1 MKKQLI
7 LFASIFSLMSPVFA
21 QPPDNRDIRRI
32 VFEFMNPGREITKE
46 DEENLYLTEDRE
58 KEAAKKGWKII
69 PTLSVYD
76 MTNKKEIVGHDPI
89 PVQEGLIKYIIQ
101 RFGPHELGYLMVVK
115 NGVHEIINMGAG
127 MNDILD
133 QVLSYSNKNRVS
145 SDELFDILQSV
156 ILLKQG
162 NDATDGSIQI
172 IRTRAVLDGI
182 NKSMIAQFLLTD
194 SVSMHTL
201 DKRLCVIVR
210 DFLMEKSGVSNAGN
224 FADSLAFAVY
234 DATNDVGV
242 VGTDRVPVERRLL
255 LYHITVGQT
264 DSFSYLMLVKNGIY
278 EIIDIGESL
287 NNILDQIIRYSR
299 NNEMSSSELLDVLE
313 SVLRLYKSNSS
324 VCGDTLIVPD

>member
-69 PTLSVYD
+69 PLPFVYD
-76 MTNKKEIVGHDPI
+76 VTNEKNIVGHDPV
-89 PVQEGLIKYIIQ
+89 PVQEGLIRYIIQ
-101 RFGPHELGYLMVVK
+101 PFGPHELGYLMVVK

-156 ILLKQG
+156 ILLEQRNNVGILILLDK
-162 NDATDGSIQI
+162 
-172 IRTRAVLDGI
+172 RVLDGI

-194 SVSMHTL
+194 SVSMRTL

>member
-69 PTLSVYD
+69 PLPFVYD
-76 MTNKKEIVGHDPI
+76 VTNEKNIVGHDPV
-89 PVQEGLIKYIIQ
+89 PVQEGLIRYIIQ
-101 RFGPHELGYLMVVK
+101 PFGPHELGYLMVVK

-156 ILLKQG
+156 ILLEQRNNVGILILLDK
-162 NDATDGSIQI
+162 
-172 IRTRAVLDGI
+172 RVLDGI

-194 SVSMHTL
+194 SVSMRTL

-234 DATNDVGV
+234 DATIGV

>member
-1 MKKQLI
+1 MT
-7 LFASIFSLMSPVFA
+7 S
-21 QPPDNRDIRRI
+21 
-32 VFEFMNPGREITKE
+32 
-46 DEENLYLTEDRE
+46 YL
-58 KEAAKKGWKII
+58 
-69 PTLSVYD
+69 
-76 MTNKKEIVGHDPI
+76 
-89 PVQEGLIKYIIQ
+89 
-101 RFGPHELGYLMVVK
+101 
-115 NGVHEIINMGAG
+115 
-127 MNDILD
+127 
-133 QVLSYSNKNRVS
+133 
-145 SDELFDILQSV
+145 ILQSV
-156 ILLKQG
+156 ILLEQRNNVGILILLDK
-162 NDATDGSIQI
+162 
-172 IRTRAVLDGI
+172 RVLDGI

-194 SVSMHTL
+194 SVSMRTL